1 MAREPWTTAKETI
14 ERIGYHRWDKEVHE
28 LDQGYEVSTIR
39 VSGWIEDSTC
49 ASTNQPTRSRGWY

>member
-28 LDQGYEVSTIR
+28 LDQELGQT
-39 VSGWIEDSTC
+39 G
-49 ASTNQPTRSRGWY
+49 P